1 MFFFLWHTLFT
12 FLLVSFVIPNNA
24 LNLIIIKNH
33 EILILFYSLPLYCA
47 IFFIEN
53 ASLVLNDLNIF
64 LLGFSVKVGSFL
76 VCLEALHR
84 NYVYL
89 LPPSPFLVCLF
100 VLSFYCYFFFFKKIG
115 SAGISMHY
123 MVMTWLLKV
132 TSNLGD
138 NMKKFAVFSVHDVID
153 QSPILG

>member
-1 MFFFLWHTLFT
+1 
-12 FLLVSFVIPNNA
+12 
-24 LNLIIIKNH
+24 
-33 EILILFYSLPLYCA
+33 LPLYCA

-84 NYVYL
+84 NYVYPICCL
-89 LPPSPFLVCLF
+89 LLLFLLVCF
-100 VLSFYCYFFFFKKIG
+100 VLLLLFFKLFFFG

>member
-1 MFFFLWHTLFT
+1 MTNSLLLCSQNCFSSIKKVLTSLWYISSVFCFLWHTLFT

-100 VLSFYCYFFFFKKIG
+100 VLSFYCYFF
-115 SAGISMHY
+115 
-123 MVMTWLLKV
+123 
-132 TSNLGD
+132 
-138 NMKKFAVFSVHDVID
+138 
-153 QSPILG
+153 

>member
-1 MFFFLWHTLFT
+1 MTNSLLLCSQNCFSSIKKVLTSLWYISSVFCFLWHTLFT

-53 ASLVLNDLNIF
+53 ASLVLNDLNTF
-64 LLGFSVKVGSFL
+64 HSKSWKFFGLLGSTSSQL
-76 VCLEALHR
+76 CLPH
-84 NYVYL
+84 L

-100 VLSFYCYFFFFKKIG
+100 VLSFYCYFF
-115 SAGISMHY
+115 
-123 MVMTWLLKV
+123 
-132 TSNLGD
+132 
-138 NMKKFAVFSVHDVID
+138 
-153 QSPILG
+153 